1 MDRTTRNRISELVT
15 LYIYHYIQVSP
26 PIALGKYTDKTI
38 EWFELHIN
46 VKIKA
51 KFYLCDEDCPILL
64 AKVYSGGKDITT
76 EMIYHG
82 YAVRVD
88 NASFKDKCE

>member
-1 MDRTTRNRISELVT
+1 M
-15 LYIYHYIQVSP
+15 
-26 PIALGKYTDKTI
+26 
-38 EWFELHIN
+38 
-46 VKIKA
+46 
-51 KFYLCDEDCPILL
+51 CDEDCPILL